1 MAFDKCCCC
10 LSKRTSVITC
20 TLIMFIW
27 YTYTV
32 FDSLKS
38 YFGTNDIILELAGIS
53 RGYLLA
59 QLVMYA
65 IAEITVFLLLIGILS
80 NKLLLMKQFNIVYI
94 IYLIVSIANDVFS
107 SIKVNKLMNNIT
119 PEDLE
124 KYNEALGNNSVL
136 YSGNPDDIYN
146 PKTSSV
152 TKQDLSTLREAA
164 GIMFTYMMLLLVIG
178 IIVDIIYYITTR
190 NYIKYVEKEEKELE
204 DVKNMESAN

>member
-152 TKQDLSTLREAA
+152 TKEDLREAA
-164 GIMFTYMMLLLVIG
+164 GIIFTYMMLLLVIG
-178 IIVDIIYYITTR
+178 IIIDIIYYITTR

>member
-1 MAFDKCCCC
+1 
-10 LSKRTSVITC
+10 
-20 TLIMFIW
+20 
-27 YTYTV
+27 V

-152 TKQDLSTLREAA
+152 TKEDLREAA
-164 GIMFTYMMLLLVIG
+164 GIIFTYMMLLLVIG
-178 IIVDIIYYITTR
+178 IIIDIIYYITTR